1 MINDLFITSVD
12 TSITGDLINIL
23 YKLKQQKQGITEE
36 TCTIN
41 GFQTNSLHNEKYMQP
56 YLDYII
62 SLLPSNKLKHR
73 WFHMIDY
80 NKTGYQKE
88 HNHIKTEL
96 YSYIIYL
103 EDSNSGITFLNLDN
117 NKIFI
122 KPIKNMIIFFPAY
135 IMHGGYEVIDNKKVA
150 VGALI

>member
-12 TSITGDLINIL
+12 TSITEDLINIL

-36 TCTIN
+36 SCTIN
-41 GFQTNSLHNEKYMQP
+41 GFQTNSLHTEKYMQP

-88 HNHIKTEL
+88 HNHSFIMALKT
-96 YSYIIYL
+96 STKDCNNI
-103 EDSNSGITFLNLDN
+103 LNDAKLVLF
-117 NKIFI
+117 KC
-122 KPIKNMIIFFPAY
+122 
-135 IMHGGYEVIDNKKVA
+135 KKTA
-150 VGALI
+150 TICNL